1 MNINEFDKTID
12 EGMFLTKLD
21 NIFIMLYTALMFQD
35 LSRVDHKV
43 SDKVMNKYQP
53 MIDQYKSKNQRHMF
67 AQLNVKSSE
76 INNIYK
82 DEEGNIVVECT
93 LVGRFLDY
101 IMDLSTGNKIS
112 GDDQIR
118 TERVFKMILKK
129 SKDAKELSESRHCP
143 NCGQPA
149 DISNTGKCIAC
160 GSIFNL
166 DQYDYILEDID
177 MIG

>member
-1 MNINEFDKTID
+1 MNINDFDSTLD

-43 SDKVMNKYQP
+43 SDLVMKKYQP
-53 MIDQYKSKNQRHMF
+53 IIDTCKTKNLRHMY
-67 AQLNVKSSE
+67 AQLNVKSSR
-76 INNIYK
+76 INYISN
-82 DEEGNIVVECT
+82 DDEGNIIVECI

-101 IMDLSTGNKIS
+101 IIDLSTGNKVS
-112 GDDQIR
+112 GDDQNRVER
-118 TERVFKMILKK
+118 TYKMILKK
-129 SKDAKELSESRHCP
+129 SKDAKILSESRHCP

-149 DISNTGKCIAC
+149 DLSNTGKCSAC

-166 DQYDYILEDID
+166 DEYDYILEDINV
-177 MIG
+177 IG